1 MAEDKGQGCG
11 VAWTYFLFKAHSFP
25 FWPSGSWVAFLH
37 TATHPDS
44 SNIKQRAWSH
54 SSILLSLMAMSCPV
68 GNTGPQDVTSTLASV
83 TQLYILLPQKK
94 KRSLTKISP
103 LSSCSNQGQT
113 KTRSDVPVSVDGL
126 LNLIVNF

>member
-1 MAEDKGQGCG
+1 
-11 VAWTYFLFKAHSFP
+11 
-25 FWPSGSWVAFLH
+25 
-37 TATHPDS
+37 
-44 SNIKQRAWSH
+44 
-54 SSILLSLMAMSCPV
+54 MAMSCPA

-113 KTRSDVPVSVDGL
+113 KTGSDVLASVDGL